1 MTDKQQK
8 KFEDHCTAWLNVNIH
23 LPKARAEY
31 QKAYDAEPIE
41 YKKANAGA
49 RAMNLYLLKELQAVG
64 ADNWKDEA
72 QPTAKRINL
81 NAVKQADKSL
91 VAYKSKGTRPSHMK
105 IDLG

>member
-1 MTDKQQK
+1 MTDKQQD
-8 KFEDHCTAWLNVNIH
+8 KFEKHCSTWLNLNIH

-31 QKAYDAEPIE
+31 QKAFNAEPIE

-49 RAMNLYLLKELQAVG
+49 RAMNLYLLDKLKEVG

-72 QPTAKRINL
+72 QPTAKRVNL

-91 VAYKSKGTRPSHMK
+91 VAYKGNGKRPAHMK

>member
-23 LPKARAEY
+23 KPIAGVEF
-31 QKAYDAEPIE
+31 QKAYDAELTE
-41 YKKANAGA
+41 YKKHNAGF
-49 RAMNLYLLKELQAVG
+49 RAMNLYLLNELKKVG
-64 ADNWKDEA
+64 ADNWKEEA

-91 VAYKSKGTRPSHMK
+91 IAYKGNGTRPAHLTIK
-105 IDLG
+105 L

>member
-8 KFEDHCTAWLNVNIH
+8 KFEDHCIAWLNLNIH
-23 LPKARAEY
+23 LPRARAEY
-31 QKAYDAEPIE
+31 QKAYDAETIM

-49 RAMNLYLLKELQAVG
+49 RAMNLYLLNELQKVG

-81 NAVKQADKSL
+81 NAVKQADKSV
-91 VAYKSKGTRPSHMK
+91 VAYKGNGTRPASMK